1 MYRYINTVSRYASN
15 FKITGKMVYTT
26 GIHLFLIVSLRIV
39 VIMIL
44 LLRPVETTQILLGHP
59 VTVLCLVLM
68 VLSDC
73 DCVIFHL
80 T

>member
-1 MYRYINTVSRYASN
+1 MHLILKLQVKWS
-15 FKITGKMVYTT
+15 T